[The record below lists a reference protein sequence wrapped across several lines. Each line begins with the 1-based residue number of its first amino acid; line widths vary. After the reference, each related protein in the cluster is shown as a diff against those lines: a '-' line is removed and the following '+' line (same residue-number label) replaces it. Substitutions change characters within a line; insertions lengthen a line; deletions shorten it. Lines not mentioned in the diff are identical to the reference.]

1 MPKLCMFFRLVG
13 WLGRLGWSDRK
24 NRIGC
29 KAPYP
34 STTSHQISTKS
45 IKALKSYPFFK
56 IPNDDDNND
65 DDDDDDVTGLG

>member
-1 MPKLCMFFRLVG
+1 MSKLCKFFTFRPVG
-13 WLGRLGWSDRK
+13 WLGRLGWSDHK

-45 IKALKSYPFFK
+45 VKGQKSYPFFK
-56 IPNDDDNND
+56 KEDDDDDNND
-65 DDDDDDVTGLG
+65 DDTHPP

>member
-1 MPKLCMFFRLVG
+1 MLKLCTFFTFKLVG

-34 STTSHQISTKS
+34 STTSIMKQIGKGVQ
-45 IKALKSYPFFK
+45 KLAHF
-56 IPNDDDNND
+56 
-65 DDDDDDVTGLG
+65 